1 MEPLKDFIKALS
13 DDSARAA
20 FAAECNTSVGH
31 LRNVAYEFRTAS
43 PELRAAIEK
52 ASKGAIRCEDWPE
65 QFPLNRIK
73 DAAWPWHPK
82 GRPVVDITKVA
93 A

>member
-1 MEPLKDFIKALS
+1 MTRLTHKPLSLYMRKRAQKMARAHARPVALS
-13 DDSARAA
+13 EQPGVVLYRMGR
-20 FAAECNTSVGH
+20 ET
-31 LRNVAYEFRTAS
+31 
-43 PELRAAIEK
+43 

>member
-1 MEPLKDFIKALS
+1 MQPLKDFLKALPS
-13 DDSARAA
+13 DEARAL
-20 FAAECNTSVGH
+20 FASQCNTSVGH
-31 LRNVAYEFRTAS
+31 LRNVAYEFRSAS
-43 PELRAAIEK
+43 PELRALIER
-52 ASKGAIRCEDWPE
+52 ASEGRIRCEDWPE